1 MFYQGKTKNYKK
13 KRVFPPLGICVIIS
27 YMERIATIKRD
38 TAETQIELTLNLD
51 GTGKCNVENPIG
63 FFNHMLTSFC
73 KHGLFDLTGSLKG
86 DLEVDQHHLIEDTGI
101 VLGQCFAKALGDC
114 AGIHRSGFFIYPMDE
129 SLLQASVDFGGRS
142 FLVCNADLTR
152 IPLVSIGQ
160 DGKEASFQTDCFE
173 DFWQGFVG
181 GAKCNLH
188 LDTIRGRSDHHKM
201 EGLFKAASRAIRSAV
216 EIDPRR
222 KGTIPSTK
230 GVIV

>member
-1 MFYQGKTKNYKK
+1 
-13 KRVFPPLGICVIIS
+13 
-27 YMERIATIKRD
+27 MERIATIERN
-38 TAETQIELTLNLD
+38 TFETQINLTLNLD
-51 GTGKCNVENPIG
+51 GSGKCDVKNPIG
-63 FFNHMLTSFC
+63 FFDHVLQSFC
-73 KHGLFDLTGSLKG
+73 KHGMFDLSGTLSG
-86 DLEVDQHHLIEDTGI
+86 DLHVDQHHLIEDTGI
-101 VLGQCFAKALGDC
+101 VLGMCFAKALGNC
-114 AGIHRSGFFIYPMDE
+114 AGIYRTGFFIYPMDE

-142 FLVCNADLTR
+142 FLVCNAQLSG
-152 IPLVSIGQ
+152 IPLVSISP
-160 DGKEASFQTDCFE
+160 DGKQSSFQTDCFE

-201 EGLFKAASRAIRSAV
+201 EGLFKAASRAISSAV